1 MNRTKP
7 RSHSIDILFS
17 LLLFGMFV
25 LFILMM
31 LVFSAQTYKA
41 SVKGLE
47 ENNNLHTAAV
57 YLTTKFRQHDTENSV
72 KLTDFQGSPALCLS
86 DTIDGEE
93 YVTYIYLQ
101 DKELKELFTVQ
112 GSAATAEM
120 GMPVAELEGFA
131 IAETPEGFYQ
141 ITMESSDGAH
151 SRLLLHPGTPAD
163 KNSSEKD

>member
-7 RSHSIDILFS
+7 RRHSIDILFS

-25 LFILMM
+25 LFILLL
-31 LVFSAQTYKA
+31 LVFSARTYKS
-41 SVKGLE
+41 SVKGLG

-57 YLTTKFRQHDTENSV
+57 YLTTKFRQHDTNNSV
-72 KLTDFQGSPALCLS
+72 RLADFQGSPALCLS

-101 DKELKELFTVQ
+101 NKELKELFTVQ

-120 GMPVAELEGFA
+120 GMPVAELADFD
-131 IAETPEGFYQ
+131 ITKTQEGFYQ
-141 ITMESSDGAH
+141 IIMESLDGAH

-163 KNSSEKD
+163 EYLMK